1 MTGQKHSEVIHVTR
15 QKNVG
20 GHTYLLIKSTV
31 FDWSEVFSCRGVNA
45 SR

>member
-31 FDWSEVFSCRGVNA
+31 FEIGLKFFLA
-45 SR
+45 EE